1 MNFDNKITYSLAPL
15 VVLAI
20 VLALCLM
27 MGGKIERKVAVEID
41 QVELFNRDSLTVGK
55 GGDIGYSNV
64 PNDFLTIK
72 REGNHFRWRVNDRY
86 RDSLQYFKINDDNP
100 NTHVIRNDQSQR
112 IVMRLP
118 TSRGD
123 TLAMTVTGAD
133 VWQAWDDRFDK
144 QKDVMVRHFAA
155 NHKLAQDN
163 VSHDDSLLYLNQMQC
178 HAVRSFFERTDGIV
192 LVILDRFTEIH
203 EGRKVVRY
211 ARSGVTDDK
220 GEKAGHCKVQF
231 YGVSNHC
238 YLVDTGDDGT
248 FKVDGVNHVM
258 KATVRLTDWGAG
270 HVMVT
275 AGTGQDKSLLLS
287 YPKPITF
294 VGTVDSL
301 RAKAQLSSGIIT
313 LKQSNNS
320 FPNKSDLYLPAF
332 CGGINYD
339 LCNLEF
345 YRQGDS
351 AVVLR
356 DNAYNT
362 TAVRS
367 HRSRWL
373 PFSLIPAL
381 DAVQLHS
388 PGAVLHARTGFI
400 DMGFFMSYLWL
411 PLLVCLMLLAALWLP
426 TKLFKLSEV
435 ESRIKPSTVTDY
447 YAYLSV
453 LLLVCLCYCACKSL
467 IALKLSYTYP
477 YFEKLTGI
485 IPAATSLMV
494 LLFFSLAMV
503 LSSPLRTATDIK
515 GRRQHQWFDFIV
527 CLVLFGWLTYCMF
540 GWLDSEINAGVIASY
555 FPSEVS
561 MWHCRPLKWADAAG
575 INDTHRSVVYSL
587 LAIEAVV
594 LVVWLCCLLGL
605 DRFFGLLKQGWHACV
620 AWLKEQLRKL
630 GVMRKLGVKLKQG
643 WHVCK
648 TAVASLFSHVLSPSV
663 LSRARKFANGLCW
676 ALTIVLLLNLVTS
689 LLFSWALPA
698 RLTYCLMIAWG
709 LLTLSIPLVR
719 NAFVGMLKSLHLGH
733 FVLLALLA
741 VFGFAGNFATAFI
754 TLGVVMGLSRVL
766 PRTALKLETI
776 KPQRRLEILMQLFM
790 VIVVYTAFAMVG
802 DKGYITNF
810 LGLAMCVV
818 IIYCVVYRDN
828 GQGGGDAEPRHAL
841 LVTGVIVLLVTLL
854 PYICSLMF
862 SPENVDYGRAARR
875 VMLYSN
881 FENLQKSGYRYSESD
896 AEFMVVL
903 SHSMQ
908 GDSIAR
914 HTHDPLSNDAHFI
927 HPSVSAGQSPVVLND
942 LSAPMAF
949 FGAYGTVMTHVV
961 YFALLAVLLW
971 VVLRDT
977 FDRGEYLTEYL
988 TRQRCWRLLALT
1000 MWVGTSLYIY
1010 FSYIDWL
1017 PFTGR
1022 LNPGMGVDA
1031 VGESLE
1037 SALLL
1042 AFMGTLTIKNN
1053 K

>member
-1 MNFDNKITYSLAPL
+1 MNFDNKITYSLAL

-55 GGDIGYSNV
+55 GSDIGYSNV
-64 PNDFLTIK
+64 PSDFLTIK
-72 REGNHFRWRVNDRY
+72 REGNHFSWRVNDRY

-163 VSHDDSLLYLNQMQC
+163 VSHDDSLQYLNQMQC

-203 EGRKVVRY
+203 EGNKVLRY

-220 GEKAGHCKVQF
+220 GEKAGRCKVQF

-275 AGTGQDKSLLLS
+275 AGTDRDKSLLLS

-400 DMGFFMSYLWL
+400 DQGFFMSYLWL
-411 PLLVCLMLLAALWLP
+411 PLLVCLVLLAALWLP
-426 TKLFKLSEV
+426 FSPFKLGKRTLNDLSNADQARTHRV
-435 ESRIKPSTVTDY
+435 
-447 YAYLSV
+447 YLS
-453 LLLVCLCYCACKSL
+453 LLLGIGLCYCACKSL

-485 IPAATSLMV
+485 MPIATSLM
-494 LLFFSLAMV
+494 LLLMFSLAVV
-503 LSSPLRTATDIK
+503 LSASLTARRSSSK
-515 GRRQHQWFDFIV
+515 GLMARWATFGI
-527 CLVLFGWLTYCMF
+527 CLLLYVALAVGQFGVIDQEVSRGM
-540 GWLDSEINAGVIASY
+540 IASY

-561 MWHCRPLKWADAAG
+561 IWHCRPWDWTGAAG

-587 LAIEAVV
+587 LAIEVVVLALWLVQMLCYRSLQNRMHSVSKKWESKADRVQKWVVGVGQKVTATRQYKQLSQGLKKSPLSRIPANRLVVAV
-594 LVVWLCCLLGL
+594 LVVVAYLLVGGVISL
-605 DRFFGLLKQGWHACV
+605 FFG
-620 AWLKEQLRKL
+620 
-630 GVMRKLGVKLKQG
+630 
-643 WHVCK
+643 
-648 TAVASLFSHVLSPSV
+648 SV
-663 LSRARKFANGLCW
+663 
-676 ALTIVLLLNLVTS
+676 
-689 LLFSWALPA
+689 FSWPVTWLVLALA
-698 RLTYCLMIAWG
+698 V
-709 LLTLSIPLVR
+709 LVAVVPMVYD
-719 NAFVGMLKSLHLGH
+719 AFVGALKTLFPSHLLLL
-733 FVLLALLA
+733 VLLAAIGLWL
-741 VFGFAGNFATAFI
+741 GNFATAFI
-754 TLGVVMGLSRVL
+754 TLGVILGLSRALMVTAHELTTDHCRPRHVVL
-766 PRTALKLETI
+766 L
-776 KPQRRLEILMQLFM
+776 QMFF
-790 VIVVYTAFAMVG
+790 VIVAYTAFAMVG
-802 DKGYITNF
+802 DHGYMTNIIGF
-810 LGLAMCVV
+810 FFCGIAVFFVVARYKSYDIGKERRWVACTTLALVV
-818 IIYCVVYRDN
+818 LAV
-828 GQGGGDAEPRHAL
+828 
-841 LVTGVIVLLVTLL
+841 LL
-854 PYICSLMF
+854 PYICSHIF
-862 SPENVDYGRAARR
+862 HPENVDYSRMARR

-881 FENLQKSGYRYSESD
+881 FENLQQSGYRYSESD
-896 AEFMVVL
+896 AEFMVIM
-903 SHSMQ
+903 SHYMQ
-908 GDSIAR
+908 GDSIAVDK
-914 HTHDPLSNDAHFI
+914 HDPLSNDAHFM

-942 LSAPMAF
+942 LSVPMAF
-949 FGAYGTVMTHVV
+949 FGSYGHVMTQVV
-961 YFALLAVLLW
+961 YFGLLLLLLW
-971 VVLRDT
+971 LVLRHSLGDST
-977 FDRGEYLTEYL
+977 VL
-988 TRQRCWRLLALT
+988 TRSMCWRLLAMF

-1022 LNPGMGVDA
+1022 LNPGLGVDA
-1031 VGESLE
+1031 VGEALE

-1042 AFMGTLTIKNN
+1042 AFMGNLSAEK

>member
-1 MNFDNKITYSLAPL
+1 MNFNNKITNSLAL
-15 VVLAI
+15 VVLVA

-55 GGDIGYSNV
+55 GSDIGYSNV
-64 PNDFLTIK
+64 PNDFLTIT

-100 NTHVIRNDQSQR
+100 NTHVIRNDQSQC

-178 HAVRSFFERTDGIV
+178 HAVRSFFERKDDRIV

-220 GEKAGHCKVQF
+220 GEKAGRCKVQF

-373 PFSLIPAL
+373 PFSLVPAL

-400 DMGFFMSYLWL
+400 DQGFFMSYLWL

-426 TKLFKLSEV
+426 FSPFKLGRRTLNDLLNADQARTHRV
-435 ESRIKPSTVTDY
+435 
-447 YAYLSV
+447 YLS
-453 LLLVCLCYCACKSL
+453 LLLGIGLCYCACKSL

-485 IPAATSLMV
+485 MPIATSLM
-494 LLFFSLAMV
+494 LLLMFSLAVV
-503 LSSPLRTATDIK
+503 LSASLTTRRSSSK
-515 GRRQHQWFDFIV
+515 GLMARWAAFGI
-527 CLVLFGWLTYCMF
+527 CLLLYVALAFGQF
-540 GWLDSEINAGVIASY
+540 GVIDQEVSRGMIASY

-561 MWHCRPLKWADAAG
+561 MWHCRPWDWTGAAG

-605 DRFFGLLKQGWHACV
+605 DRFFGLLKQGWQ
-620 AWLKEQLRKL
+620 WLKEQLRKL

-709 LLTLSIPLVR
+709 LLTLSIPMVYD
-719 NAFVGMLKSLHLGH
+719 AFVGALKTLFPSHLLLL
-733 FVLLALLA
+733 VLLAAIGLWLS
-741 VFGFAGNFATAFI
+741 NFATAFI
-754 TLGVVMGLSRVL
+754 TLGVILGLSRALMVTAHELTTDHCRPRHVVL
-766 PRTALKLETI
+766 L
-776 KPQRRLEILMQLFM
+776 QMFF
-790 VIVVYTAFAMVG
+790 VIVAYTAFAMVG
-802 DKGYITNF
+802 DHGYMTNIIGF
-810 LGLAMCVV
+810 FFCGIAVFFVVARYKSYDIGKERRWVACTTLVLVVLAV
-818 IIYCVVYRDN
+818 
-828 GQGGGDAEPRHAL
+828 
-841 LVTGVIVLLVTLL
+841 LL
-854 PYICSLMF
+854 PYICSHIF
-862 SPENVDYGRAARR
+862 HPENVDYSRMVRR

-881 FENLQKSGYRYSESD
+881 FENLQQSGYRYSESD
-896 AEFMVVL
+896 AEFMVIM
-903 SHSMQ
+903 SHYMQ
-908 GDSIAR
+908 GDSIAVDK
-914 HTHDPLSNDAHFI
+914 HDPLSNDAHFM
-927 HPSVSAGQSPVVLND
+927 HPSVSAGQSPVAIND
-942 LSAPMAF
+942 LSVPMAF
-949 FGAYGTVMTHVV
+949 FGSYGHVMTQVV
-961 YFALLAVLLW
+961 YFGLLLLLLW
-971 VVLRDT
+971 LVLRHSLGDST
-977 FDRGEYLTEYL
+977 VL
-988 TRQRCWRLLALT
+988 TRSMCWRLLAMF

-1022 LNPGMGVDA
+1022 LNPGLGVDA
-1031 VGESLE
+1031 VGEALE

-1042 AFMGTLTIKNN
+1042 AFMGNLSAEKMISD
-1053 K
+1053 